1 MYTFLPL
8 SLKIFIGNI
17 LPIIFDWISCKRK
30 SKFVFG
36 QQPFKLLALHNI
48 SRYGGLYFANA
59 FRPSR
64 LSYFL
69 TFWIGHL
76 RASKYHPVTWVISMK
91 YLQLS
96 KSKEKDYCTNL
107 LQPKTNKCWNL
118 TTYHSS
124 LEQIVIYVYRYIHIT
139 IPATTTTC
147 SLLI

>member
-36 QQPFKLLALHNI
+36 QQPFKLLPLHNI

-64 LSYFL
+64 LNYFL

-76 RASKYHPVTWVISMK
+76 RASKYHPVTWVISRK

-96 KSKEKDYCTNL
+96 KRKKKDYWKPTFLPTTNNFKIL
-107 LQPKTNKCWNL
+107 LDRTHCYVHRDIYITSL
-118 TTYHSS
+118 T
-124 LEQIVIYVYRYIHIT
+124 
-139 IPATTTTC
+139 TTTTC